1 MKITESIL
9 VDLQE
14 EPVTRLD
21 SQCLTH
27 HLGKD
32 ARQKPLFEVYRLSLV
47 LRRTSNLVR
56 HAGALLLVW
65 QQPRVVQA
73 CGKSSALST

>member
-21 SQCLTH
+21 SQCVMH
-27 HLGKD
+27 DRGQA
-32 ARQKPLFEVYRLSLV
+32 ARQKPVFEVLRLSLV

-56 HAGALLLVW
+56 DAVALLLVW

-73 CGKSSALST
+73 CGKSSALSS